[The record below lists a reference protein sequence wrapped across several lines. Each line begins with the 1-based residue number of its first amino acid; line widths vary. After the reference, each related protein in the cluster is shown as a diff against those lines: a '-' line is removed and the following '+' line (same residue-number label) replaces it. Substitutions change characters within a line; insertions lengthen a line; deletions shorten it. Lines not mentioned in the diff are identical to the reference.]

1 MTSLAPQRGQH
12 QGPAADSYPAS
23 TDHALTQVFESLP
36 DGILLL
42 DRNWRITYA
51 NPRARQISRLGDDD
65 LHSKTH
71 WELYPETVGTI
82 VQETYERVMETR
94 EEGHLQAVFY
104 APFQVWLNVR
114 VLPVEDG
121 IALYYR
127 DVTEQKQHESALIQ
141 SEKLAAVGRMAS
153 SIAHEINNPLESV
166 TNLLYIARS
175 YAVLPEVQNL
185 LDLADQ
191 ELRRVAIIANQ
202 TLRFHKQ
209 ASSPREVSCLA
220 LFSTVLSLFEGRL
233 KNSAIQV
240 EKRKRAESPVACF
253 EGDIRQ
259 VLNNL
264 VGNAI
269 DAMSFSTRSTGGRLL
284 LRSREGTDWRTGRRG
299 LVLTVADTGPGMS
312 PETQAHAFDAFF
324 TTKGINGTGL
334 GLWISSEIIARH
346 EGRLL
351 LRSSQSSAHHGTV
364 FSLFLPFQALLN
376 KDTTRPN

>member
-1 MTSLAPQRGQH
+1 MSTTALQAHNVDHDLAQIL
-12 QGPAADSYPAS
+12 D
-23 TDHALTQVFESLP
+23 SLP

-42 DRNWRITYA
+42 DEDWRIIYA
-51 NPRARQISRLGDDD
+51 NRTAREISRIADED
-65 LHSKTH
+65 LNNKTH
-71 WELYPETVGTI
+71 WELYPETLGTQ
-82 VQETYERVMETR
+82 VEQLYRDTMLHRTEHVLEAF
-94 EEGHLQAVFY
+94 HY
-104 APFQVWLNVR
+104 APFDVWLAIHTR
-114 VLPVEDG
+114 PVESGG
-121 IALYYR
+121 ISLYYR
-127 DVTEQKQHESALIQ
+127 DVTEQKQRESALIQ

-175 YAVLPEVQNL
+175 YAIVPEVQNL

-209 ASSPREVSCLA
+209 ASSPREISCSD
-220 LFSTVLSLFEGRL
+220 LFATVLSLFEGRL
-233 KNSAIQV
+233 KNSAILV
-240 EKRKRAESPVACF
+240 TKRKRAPRPIACF

-269 DAMSFSTRSTGGRLL
+269 DAMTFGAASAGGRLL
-284 LRSREGTDWRTGRRG
+284 LRSREATDWRTGRRG

-312 PETQAHAFDAFF
+312 RETSAHAFDAFF

-334 GLWISSEIIARH
+334 GLWISSEIVARH

-351 LRSSQSSAHHGTV
+351 LRSSQDTAHHGTV

-376 KDTTRPN
+376 TKAERPN